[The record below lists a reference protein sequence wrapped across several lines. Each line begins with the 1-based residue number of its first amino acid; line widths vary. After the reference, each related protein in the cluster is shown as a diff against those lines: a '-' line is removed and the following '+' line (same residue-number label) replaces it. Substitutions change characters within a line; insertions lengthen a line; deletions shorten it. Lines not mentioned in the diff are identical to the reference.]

1 MTRTRDQTQRNR
13 WAGNDDND
21 DDNDDDYLVESTAN
35 RRVLGSVRTHPMSV
49 AASPPPPSDPLA
61 ALLHAVAGGD
71 QDAFAQLYDAIS
83 PLVYGIVLRVVR
95 DPSQSEEV
103 AQEVL
108 VEVWRTAPRF
118 DPDRGSVRG
127 WVATIAHR
135 RAVDLVR
142 SAQASR
148 DRTERYGRTAAAV
161 TPFDSVADEVEI
173 ASEQEA
179 VVAALDTLTA
189 TQRQSIEL
197 AYYEGLTY
205 REVAERLDAP
215 LGTVKTRM
223 RDGLLRLRRAMEI
236 DDG

>member
-1 MTRTRDQTQRNR
+1 M
-13 WAGNDDND
+13 
-21 DDNDDDYLVESTAN
+21 
-35 RRVLGSVRTHPMSV
+35 
-49 AASPPPPSDPLA
+49 AAATSPTPSSDPLA
-61 ALLHAVAGGD
+61 ALLHAVAAGN
-71 QDAFAQLYDAIS
+71 QDAFARLYDAVS

-108 VEVWRTAPRF
+108 VEVWRTASRF

-127 WVATIAHR
+127 WIATIAHR

-179 VVAALDTLTA
+179 VVTALDTLTA

-223 RDGLLRLRRAMEI
+223 RDGLLRLRRALET